1 MPRIRG
7 HQPEAE
13 TPQNGAH
20 MRRRRFSKE
29 FKREAVALFRSSGKG
44 LTMVA
49 KELGVRPQVL
59 RSWERVIDQEGKKGP
74 ALAQQEEV
82 LQLRR
87 ENNRLRMEMEILKK
101 AMAFFARE
109 SR

>member
-1 MPRIRG
+1 
-7 HQPEAE
+7 
-13 TPQNGAH
+13 
-20 MRRRRFSKE
+20 
-29 FKREAVALFRSSGKG
+29 
-44 LTMVA
+44 
-49 KELGVRPQVL
+49 
-59 RSWERVIDQEGKKGP
+59 VIDQEGKKGP